1 MKKKANISLSLL
13 LIFFLNF
20 FSVQSLNLISEIS
33 LNNEDNGKIE
43 QITSEQKSQF
53 IYVKGAIDETK
64 KYLLISIICE
74 NNIKP
79 SISITKNENFEIY
92 RNEYDYILLPR
103 ENKLVLPYSYFD
115 SDNINGFYMN
125 IDWEGETS
133 DISLKFEYVNEIILS
148 IGEEFSFLAKNENID
163 NFNIIINNNNKD
175 EELKLG
181 STIGD
186 IGFVISGGDE
196 QQLSMTV
203 NENKA
208 KKIFNNVF
216 AYWME
221 NNLEENI
228 LINIKM
234 TKNVKFFFK
243 TQIFNSNDEIVDD
256 KIIYENLYNQF
267 FFVKNNREECFEFE
281 SSENNNEKDL
291 IILSK
296 EKFLLNLYKSD
307 SEPINYEYIL
317 DNSQLYTISDNLKIN
332 DTTNKICIK
341 LNKENS
347 NDISLIQIYFYN
359 KLNKDGIISPPL
371 INGIKYSYILSKKDS
386 LSETNNNINIHTHSQ
401 FFEKNSDQSD
411 IIGTNANIKSISGK
425 IKLYTDLCSTYPKC
439 GYNNNSRFRRKIES
453 INGNYHTSI
462 KANSDFYSTSNKQNL
477 FIIVC
482 EDEEQECKYE
492 ILFID
497 NQKETLI
504 RSGEMISKYL
514 DPYTNVL
521 NYKNQD
527 LYFTYLHGLKNKIV
541 VNLVVYSGDA
551 YIVQINDNKGCQF
564 KEEHMGPDEKRIFY
578 CDENEM
584 DDYYALN
591 DKIEIKIIFGIRGG
605 KNGGVYSLYV
615 YEQQMSNEEI
625 YLPVEMSK
633 FDIIYD
639 NTYKFKLLYNTY
651 NYKEHKKEEN
661 EIINL
666 INPINCDINLNDENN
681 NNSLNLNE
689 DNFIQYSNI
698 IKSDSYSKLFL
709 EKIITSNL
717 INKCLFQI
725 NSYINSNEDSFLI
738 ITESK
743 PLKLRLNNDMDNAR
757 VAYLYGMTN
766 GIKKIYLKVNV
777 LGNSAIKIRT
787 ENINENSL
795 NEYFVKDSKII
806 TIMNGNNRNVNGMSL
821 NNLSKL
827 KIYIRLLKSD
837 ANINENKYAKI
848 ELKITTDS
856 NSTNFLKKGE
866 QISDILV
873 NNEYKYYIAL
883 VSKGSYGNYYLNLNN
898 EKIGNIYGRLVDS
911 DYLKENGGWNNRFVL
926 PTNNTDKNKLLPY
939 DFENQKLIIE
949 KEHTNY
955 CTNYCYLLIGVNI
968 YEENINID
976 ITKNYIY
983 GFNSYLRL
991 YNTNDDSIDEK
1002 NNFVKLKNNEYIS
1015 SYVTDEESD
1024 YFSYELSGNNPKLKI
1039 NFECDNCAIN
1049 IAFND
1054 TDFNSPNVIKA
1065 ISNGENKEINFDEN
1079 VSISNS
1085 TAYIKINS
1093 MKDKKESAANNKINN
1108 IKYRYSLKLK
1118 SDDDDDHDN
1127 SINYLDSSM
1136 PETCTFNKDKKYY
1149 DFIIKLDTYNNE
1161 KDINIIAVANNE
1173 YKTDSNIDNRNIKKN
1188 IKIFANILN
1197 DNENITVDSWPD
1209 EISHQF
1215 PEEGQKYSNYLSIN
1229 KNKINKGE
1237 NNKDDIIMLV
1247 RVYGE
1252 KNNKIDLYTKYEDA
1266 NAGEEKKELVLPGKY
1281 QLITVN
1287 NSQSDSSYK
1296 INIPSS
1302 YLDKNKEYIYKI
1314 KKLDGN
1320 GVIKYGNEIYE
1331 LNDKYD
1337 SLSFPVDKGLSP
1349 DLNSIDI
1356 KSTNSNKNNTYNESL
1371 TFLIKYEEKN
1381 KFNSLERVKIGSS
1394 KYFISKDDTESID
1407 HFIPL
1412 ENINSDLPINIDFEA
1427 LISNEE
1433 EEDEYKD
1440 QIRNSTES
1448 FDINGFLI
1456 TEDEL
1461 NEIKNGNASLIEN
1474 KKDFKYKGNYY
1485 LANKHGFLNINK
1497 KDIDNFRNN
1506 QNQNCYLYFTVRKSK
1521 INDKKYDSIKGKI
1534 NVYPP
1539 NIPKI
1544 TVPEN
1549 DYHINSID
1557 CSKNNLHIYKLG
1569 DISKDGDIS
1578 NNTHNIKIDF
1588 VSPIEGLKLKILKDV
1603 NQTEEDQS
1611 YFGITRKENDNG
1623 KDTITISKNIE
1634 DVHLIVCP
1642 PDILLNVSDSANIN
1656 PNIDYMF
1663 KYTYENKDKNISG
1676 DIPEVKYDNS
1686 ILYNKMNSSDL
1697 KTNITLS
1704 KIKNPKTNKTISCDY
1719 YIRIYKN
1726 PKKTNSKNE
1735 KVNYYPKKNISLI
1748 NNNDGDNIYAVYII
1762 SSNNTLLQ
1770 DDKKDFIIPIEID
1783 TNEPVLV
1790 DAIAES
1796 TLDKKIYGYNKAYP
1810 NSEGDTDGIIDDG
1823 GNKKDDNK
1831 EGESKANNSYN
1842 NWFILGLIILTGLL
1856 LFLLLIYCCVKF
1868 CCKKG
1873 NKSKERHTSGL
1884 NDITIHTTD
1893 NDEESYFTTKSLN

>member
-1 MKKKANISLSLL
+1 MQKKANISLSLL

-20 FSVQSLNLISEIS
+20 YIFQNLTLISEIS
-33 LNNEDNGKIE
+33 LNIEENGKIE
-43 QITSEQKSQF
+43 HVTSEQKSQF
-53 IYVKGAIDETK
+53 IYVKGTIDETK

-74 NNIKP
+74 DQIKP

-92 RNEYDYILLPR
+92 KNEYDYILLPR

-133 DISLKFEYVNEIILS
+133 DISLKFEYVDEIILS
-148 IGEEFSFLAKNENID
+148 IGEEFSFLAKKENID
-163 NFNIIINNNNKD
+163 NFKIIINKD
-175 EELKLG
+175 EELKLR

-186 IGFVISGGDE
+186 IGFIISGGDE
-196 QQLSMTV
+196 KQLSMTV

-208 KKIFNNVF
+208 NKIFNNVF
-216 AYWME
+216 VYWME

-228 LINIKM
+228 LININI
-234 TKNVKFFFK
+234 TKNVKFYFK
-243 TQIFNSNDEIVDD
+243 TQIFNSNDDIIDN
-256 KIIYENLYNQF
+256 KNIYENLYNQF
-267 FFVKNNREECFEFE
+267 YFVKNNREECFEFE

-296 EKFLLNLYKSD
+296 EKFILNLYKSD
-307 SEPINYEYIL
+307 SEPIKYEFNSNY
-317 DNSQLYTISDNLKIN
+317 NQFYTISDNLKIN

-347 NDISLIQIYFYN
+347 NEISLIQVYFYD
-359 KLNKDGIISPPL
+359 KLNKDGIIFPPL
-371 INGIKYSYILSKKDS
+371 INGIKYSYVLSKKDT
-386 LSETNNNINIHTHSQ
+386 LSESNKNINIHTHSQ
-401 FFEKNSDQSD
+401 FWERNSDQSD
-411 IIGTNANIKSISGK
+411 IIGTNAFIKSISGK
-425 IKLYTDLCSTYPKC
+425 MKVFTDLCSTYPKC
-439 GYNNNSRFRRKIES
+439 GYNINSRFRREIDS

-462 KANSDFYSTSNKQNL
+462 KANSDSYSTCNRQNL

-492 ILFID
+492 ILFSD

-504 RSGEMISKYL
+504 RSGEMLSKYL
-514 DPYTNVL
+514 EPYSNVL

-541 VNLVVYSGDA
+541 INLVVYSGDA
-551 YIVQINDNKGCQF
+551 YIVQINDIKGCRF
-564 KEEHMGPDEKRIFY
+564 KEEHMGSDEKRIFY

-584 DDYYALN
+584 DDYYALD
-591 DKIEIKIIFGIRGG
+591 DKKEIKIIFGIRGG

-633 FDIIYD
+633 FDIIHD
-639 NTYKFKLLYNTY
+639 NIYKFKLLYNTY
-651 NYKEHKKEEN
+651 NYKENKKEEN
-661 EIINL
+661 ELITL
-666 INPINCDINLNDENN
+666 INPINCDINLNDETNN
-681 NNSLNLNE
+681 NILNLNE
-689 DNFIQYSNI
+689 DNFIQYPNI
-698 IKSDSYSKLFL
+698 IKNNSFSNIYL

-725 NSYINSNEDSFLI
+725 NSYISSNEDSFLI
-738 ITESK
+738 ITENK
-743 PLKLRLNNDMDNAR
+743 PLKLKLNNDMDNAR

-777 LGNSAIKIRT
+777 LGNSAIKIRI
-787 ENINENSL
+787 ENINENNL
-795 NEYFVKDSKII
+795 NEYFVRDSKII

-821 NNLSKL
+821 NNVSKL
-827 KIYIRLLKSD
+827 KIYIQLLKSD
-837 ANINENKYAKI
+837 ANINENKEAKI
-848 ELKITTDS
+848 ELKIITDS
-856 NSTNFLKKGE
+856 NSPNFLKKGE
-866 QISDILV
+866 QINDVLI

-883 VSKGSYGNYYLNLNN
+883 VSKGSYGNYYLNVNN
-898 EKIGNIYGRLVDS
+898 AKIGNIYGRLVDS

-926 PTNNTDKNKLLPY
+926 PTKNTDKNKLLPY

-955 CTNYCYLLIGVNI
+955 CNNYCYLLIGVNI
-968 YEENINID
+968 FEENIDID

-1002 NNFVKLKNNEYIS
+1002 NKFIKLIDNEYIS
-1015 SYVTDEESD
+1015 NYVIDEESD
-1024 YFSYELSGNNPKLKI
+1024 YFAYELTGNNPRLKI
-1039 NFECDNCAIN
+1039 NFECDNCILN

-1054 TDFNSPNVIKA
+1054 TDFNSPNAIKV
-1065 ISNGENKEINFDEN
+1065 ISNEEKREINLGKDF
-1079 VSISNS
+1079 SISNS
-1085 TAYIKINS
+1085 ISYIKINS
-1093 MKDKKESAANNKINN
+1093 INNEEKSANNKKNN

-1127 SINYLDSSM
+1127 SINYIDSSM
-1136 PETCTFNKDKKYY
+1136 PETCKFSKDKQYY
-1149 DFIIKLDTYNNE
+1149 DYIIKLDAYNNE

-1173 YKTDSNIDNRNIKKN
+1173 ENTDNDINNTNIKKK
-1188 IKIFANILN
+1188 IKIYANILN
-1197 DNENITVDSWPD
+1197 DNENITINNWPD
-1209 EISHQF
+1209 ENNHQF
-1215 PEEGQKYSNYLSIN
+1215 PEENQKYSNYLNIN

-1252 KNNKIDLYTKYEDA
+1252 KNNKIDLYTNYEDS
-1266 NAGEEKKELVLPGKY
+1266 NIENDKKELVIPGKY

-1287 NSQSDSSYK
+1287 NSLSDSSYK

-1302 YLDKNKEYIYKI
+1302 YLDKNKDYIYKI

-1320 GVIKYGNEIYE
+1320 GKIKYGNEIYE

-1337 SLSFPVDKGLSP
+1337 SLSFPLDRGLSP

-1381 KFNSLERVKIGSS
+1381 KFNSLEKVKIGSS
-1394 KYFISKDDTESID
+1394 KYFTSKDDTESID

-1412 ENINSDLPINIDFEA
+1412 ENINNDLPINIDFES
-1427 LISNEE
+1427 LISS

-1461 NEIKNGNASLIEN
+1461 NDIKNGNISVIEN
-1474 KKDFKYKGNYY
+1474 KKDYKYKGNYY

-1497 KDIDNFRNN
+1497 KDIDNFKNN
-1506 QNQNCYLYFTVRKSK
+1506 QKQNGYLYFTVRKSK

-1534 NVYPP
+1534 NVYPQ

-1544 TVPEN
+1544 SFPEN

-1557 CSKNNLHIYKLG
+1557 CSKNDSHIYKLG

-1578 NNTHNIKIDF
+1578 DDSHNLKIDF
-1588 VSPIEGLKLKILKDV
+1588 ISPVEGLKLKILKDA

-1611 YFGITRKENDNG
+1611 YFEITRKENDNG
-1623 KDTITISKNIE
+1623 KDTITISKNIG
-1634 DVHLIVCP
+1634 DAYLLVST
-1642 PDILLNVSDSANIN
+1642 PDKLLNSSDSANIN

-1663 KYTYENKDKNISG
+1663 KYTYENKDKDISDG
-1676 DIPEVKYDNS
+1676 FPEVQYDNS
-1686 ILYNKMNSSDL
+1686 ISYNKMKPSDL

-1704 KIKNPKTNKTISCDY
+1704 KIKNPKTNKSISCDY
-1719 YIRIYKN
+1719 YIRVYKN

-1735 KVNYYPKKNISLI
+1735 KVYYYPKKNISLI
-1748 NNNDGDNIYAVYII
+1748 NNNDGDNIYAVYKI

-1770 DDKKDFIIPIEID
+1770 DDKNNFIIPIEID

-1810 NSEGDTDGIIDDG
+1810 NSEGDTDGMIDDG
-1823 GNKKDDNK
+1823 GSKKDDNK
-1831 EGESKANNSYN
+1831 GGDNKNNNSYN
-1842 NWFILGLIILTGLL
+1842 NWFKFGLIILGGLL
-1856 LFLLLIYCCVKF
+1856 LFILLIICCVKF
-1868 CCKKG
+1868 CCCKKR
-1873 NKSKERHTSGL
+1873 NNLDDRPTSGL

-1893 NDEESYFTTKSLN
+1893 NDDDSYFTTRSIN